1 MLNAS
6 EQSLL
11 TAQNK
16 AERAISHSKHLHPKV
31 AASRAITVMMS
42 HGGLYTLLDSQM
54 MTARLSTM
62 VQQMPEL
69 LDGHASPASFVAAV
83 GSTAESFFEHLVSN
97 PYTIHSN
104 LMSHIAFPHEGRTYT
119 SPAEE
124 MNPGEAA
131 KLESPELSAAIT
143 FIGQFID
150 HDLTMNAVDLFID
163 QTGNVQNTASPLIDL
178 DSVFGPRSL
187 LDTTIN
193 PKTMQDDLYERDGR
207 TLRLKMRKGKDGQC
221 YFDLVRDF
229 ELPQNDPRRQEDGGG
244 IISDKRNDENQMI
257 LQVHLLL
264 MRVHN
269 RLAKDFPEL
278 TRDELRIETILTWQS
293 VLLSDHL
300 PQILD
305 NDTLSFLLEE
315 LAKPNFGAFFYK
327 PLLDL
332 QSGQLVANL
341 PHEFAIA
348 YRFGHSQLKPAYQ
361 FREAGEFFK
370 LFDNSQAQQ
379 KRGVTTDLRG
389 SQMLPEEH
397 LIDWNFFASE
407 KFRGNRIDGKVTSK
421 LFDLP
426 ESAIPDD
433 IKFIGNLVHRNLI
446 RSSQVGLCAGEDLA
460 AAYEAHDK
468 AKGVS
473 PIRVKPLDPKVI
485 EPNKDS
491 WLLYMQ
497 DAKGFPTGT
506 FRTPLWYYI
515 LREAEHFG
523 TDKVSKLGPLGSR
536 LVGEVILGAIH
547 WQDNSVLKVKKNG
560 WTSKVLEKLG
570 KPGTEVKFL
579 DLAEYAGPQPI
590 ACPEAPAEVG

>member
-1 MLNAS
+1 MLNSS

-11 TAQNK
+11 AAQKK
-16 AERAISHSKHLHPKV
+16 AERVIPQGKHLHPKI
-31 AASRAITVMMS
+31 AASRALTAMMS
-42 HGGLYTLLDSQM
+42 HGGLYSLLDSQM

-62 VQQMPEL
+62 VQQIPEL
-69 LDGHASPASFVAAV
+69 LNGHSSPASFVAAV

-104 LMSHIAFPHEGRTYT
+104 LMSHIAFPHQGTTYT
-119 SPAEE
+119 EDSP
-124 MNPGEAA
+124 NPCDPTATNPPSG
-131 KLESPELSAAIT
+131 ESPELSAAIT

-178 DSVFGPRSL
+178 DSVFGPRSI
-187 LDTTIN
+187 LDTTID
-193 PKTMQDDLYERDGR
+193 PATMKDDLYETDGR
-207 TLRLKMRKGKDGQC
+207 TLSLKTRKAEDGQC
-221 YFDLVRDF
+221 YLDLVRDF
-229 ELPQNDPRRQEDGGG
+229 DLPADDPRHKEDGGG

-269 RLAKDFPEL
+269 KLAADFPAL
-278 TRDELRIETILTWQS
+278 TKEELRVETVLTWQS
-293 VLLSDHL
+293 VLLNDHL
-300 PQILD
+300 PRILD
-305 NDTLSFLLEE
+305 TDTLEFLLKE
-315 LAKPNFGAFFYK
+315 LAKPQFGAFFYK

-332 QSGQLVANL
+332 HSGELVANL

-348 YRFGHSQLKPAYQ
+348 YRFGHSQLKPRYQ
-361 FREAGEFFK
+361 FRDGGGIYD
-370 LFDNSQAQQ
+370 LFNNSQAQQ

-389 SQMLPEEH
+389 SQMLPEDH
-397 LIDWNFFASE
+397 LIDWNFFATE

-421 LFDLP
+421 VFDLP

-460 AAYEAHDK
+460 AAYEANDK
-468 AKGVS
+468 LKVVT
-473 PIRVKPLDPKVI
+473 PIRVKPLDHAII
-485 EPNKDS
+485 EPDKAS
-491 WLLYMQ
+491 WPLYMQ
-497 DAKGFPTGT
+497 DANGFQTKT

-515 LREAEHFG
+515 LREAQHYG
-523 TDKVSKLGPLGSR
+523 TPTQSKLGPLGSR

-547 WQDNSVLKVKKNG
+547 WQENSVIKATSNG
-560 WTSKVLEKLG
+560 WTSKLLDKLG
-570 KPGTEVKFL
+570 TPGTEVKFL
-579 DLAEYAGPQPI
+579 DLATYAGPQPGT
-590 ACPEAPAEVG
+590 CS